1 MPQSIT
7 IREAVERDI
16 EGIIPV
22 WKQFIKLHADL
33 DPREVKIPH
42 AEEIF
47 RTLLRE
53 RLTGKDTGVLVAV
66 AENEIAGFIL
76 IKIEKDDPVFPDPV
90 FGFVEIIAV
99 SEKGRRHGIGEILYQ
114 KALNWFKERGASSIR
129 LFIVPKNI
137 QASSFWKKMGFSPY
151 LELLYKKIE

>member
-1 MPQSIT
+1 MPQSFK
-7 IREAVERDI
+7 IREAIERDI
-16 EGIIPV
+16 DGIIPV

-47 RTLLRE
+47 RALLRE
-53 RLTGKDTGVLVAV
+53 RLIGKDAGILVAA

-76 IKIEKDDPVFPDPV
+76 MKMEKDDPVFPDPV

-99 SEKGRRHGIGEILYQ
+99 SEKGRRHGIGEMLYQ
-114 KALNWFKERGASSIR
+114 YAVNWFKERGASSIK
-129 LFIVPKNI
+129 LFIIPKNI
-137 QASSFWKKMGFSPY
+137 QASSFWKKMGFSSY